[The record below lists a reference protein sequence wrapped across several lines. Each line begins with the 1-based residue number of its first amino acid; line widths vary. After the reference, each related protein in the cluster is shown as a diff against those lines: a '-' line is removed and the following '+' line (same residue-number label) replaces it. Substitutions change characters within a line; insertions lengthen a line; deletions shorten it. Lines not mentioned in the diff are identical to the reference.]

1 MGKNAVELEYLIR
14 CGLSPMEAL
23 MAATKIGAEALG
35 LLDQIGTVES
45 GKLADILV
53 IDGKPLEDIR
63 LLQNNNAIKMVI
75 KNGDVVLD
83 RNK

>member
-1 MGKNAVELEYLIR
+1 MGNNAVELEYLTR

-23 MAATKIGAEALG
+23 MAATKICAEALG
-35 LLDQIGTVES
+35 LEEQIGTVES

-53 IDGKPLEDIR
+53 IDGNPLEDIR